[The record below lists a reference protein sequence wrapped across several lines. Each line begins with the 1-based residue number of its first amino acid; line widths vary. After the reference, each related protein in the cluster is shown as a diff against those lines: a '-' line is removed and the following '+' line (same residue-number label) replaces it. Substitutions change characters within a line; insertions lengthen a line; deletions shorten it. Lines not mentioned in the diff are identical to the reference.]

1 MTRLKPSDEGDQLDP
16 DYDIPDIFLSPNEQS
31 PGGISFL
38 NEYLDEDV
46 HEKDLAT
53 QSIKKARPMSRN
65 WFFKSFLTKPDVI
78 EGPMTT
84 TESFSEEVD
93 NTRDSN
99 LTPKK
104 SFKSHFTHENNSPE
118 KPHFWKS
125 WRKSSP
131 SKEVQDGRTINARSS
146 SSRKIIEKLTSVLS
160 DPKEKSDFKEGSTT
174 ENSDS
179 SSFERAETIRSNL
192 KEVLEGENKNEVL
205 ESPIKEGSEFEN
217 SSQAT
222 PQSSESTFDSND
234 AENNEISPLTP
245 EDEAI
250 IKGPYKL
257 VFDPPDQY
265 LPTLTIPT
273 DATKLDKNSKTLKNI
288 IEICKLL
295 IVDADT
301 QKLEKNLLSMTLTQI
316 GEELLEIFKEKLK
329 KYELSNESVRRY
341 EDENILLRNKLD
353 RSESFNKDLTAQLET
368 LNKVNSSYKARV
380 KELEASLVKKIGVTQ
395 HLTPLDRET
404 KKILEKEDI
413 GTDFSK
419 TTVTQMEHNQNND
432 LQERFTKLKRDNNT
446 LEEIKVNTE
455 KKNRSLKKKQ
465 VILKC
470 YKDQSQRF
478 LFSMASTFNG
488 FLPEAV
494 LNHFSSALKKLY
506 DSDFLLHEKQEISD
520 SQVKNM
526 TDIISTFYYK
536 DVEGLFLGELVRAIT
551 FQTRSNTFLT
561 MQLSN
566 LRKENFSQ
574 AKYIDTISRKR
585 PSENEGKTSSE
596 GLEVK
601 TLNEDDQPETVSL
614 KDSPNQDIS
623 LLEY

>member
-1 MTRLKPSDEGDQLDP
+1 MCIRDR
-16 DYDIPDIFLSPNEQS
+16 
-31 PGGISFL
+31 
-38 NEYLDEDV
+38 
-46 HEKDLAT
+46 
-53 QSIKKARPMSRN
+53 ARPMSRN

-353 RSESFNKDLTAQLET
+353 RSESFNKDLTCL
-368 LNKVNSSYKARV
+368 
-380 KELEASLVKKIGVTQ
+380 
-395 HLTPLDRET
+395 
-404 KKILEKEDI
+404 
-413 GTDFSK
+413 
-419 TTVTQMEHNQNND
+419 
-432 LQERFTKLKRDNNT
+432 
-446 LEEIKVNTE
+446 
-455 KKNRSLKKKQ
+455 
-465 VILKC
+465 
-470 YKDQSQRF
+470 
-478 LFSMASTFNG
+478 
-488 FLPEAV
+488 
-494 LNHFSSALKKLY
+494 LY
-506 DSDFLLHEKQEISD
+506 
-520 SQVKNM
+520 
-526 TDIISTFYYK
+526 T
-536 DVEGLFLGELVRAIT
+536 
-551 FQTRSNTFLT
+551 
-561 MQLSN
+561 
-566 LRKENFSQ
+566 
-574 AKYIDTISRKR
+574 SRC
-585 PSENEGKTSSE
+585 
-596 GLEVK
+596 V
-601 TLNEDDQPETVSL
+601 
-614 KDSPNQDIS
+614 
-623 LLEY
+623 